1 MPMGY
6 ERGLTLIELMIVV
19 AILGI
24 IAAVAWPAYERE
36 MATQRRS
43 EAIRALSL
51 ASNGLERCFADT
63 ADYSSCAISTKV
75 TSSLKYYTLALAAS
89 AASYTITATPTGVQ
103 AGDECGSLTLDQL
116 GQKGRSAASVPVSRC
131 WSE

>member
-1 MPMGY
+1 MPTTY
-6 ERGLTLIELMIVV
+6 QRGMTLTELMIVV

-43 EAIRALSL
+43 EAIHALML
-51 ASNGLERCFADT
+51 ASSDLERCFADT
-63 ADYSSCAISTKV
+63 TDYSSCTITSGV
-75 TSSLKYYTLALAAS
+75 TGSLKYYTLALAAS
-89 AASYTITATPTGVQ
+89 PASYTITATPTGVQ
-103 AGDECGSLTLDQL
+103 AGDECGSLTLNQL
-116 GQKGRSAASVPVSRC
+116 GQKGRSAAGVPVNRC